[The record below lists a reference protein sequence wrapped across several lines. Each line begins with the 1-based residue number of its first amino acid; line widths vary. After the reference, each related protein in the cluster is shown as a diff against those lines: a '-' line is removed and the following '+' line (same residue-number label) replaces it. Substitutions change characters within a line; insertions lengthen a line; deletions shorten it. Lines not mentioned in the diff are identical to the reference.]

1 MRSSP
6 EFPTRPDTRPETRPE
21 PAAQRS
27 RLKSAVRSAL
37 GLLAPGLA
45 GWGGYGL
52 GVAAAADLSA
62 ARTLAAAGLLA
73 GGAACALPGLRRAAA
88 GRGGRPAAHLS
99 APGSFAGDAATL
111 ESLAPAAAAHPD
123 GLACLRTLADLLF
136 QARHAAPATSPTAAA
151 TADRAAGETAVREG
165 GAR

>member
-6 EFPTRPDTRPETRPE
+6 RSFFLESPGAKP
-21 PAAQRS
+21 PAARRS
-27 RLKSAVRSAL
+27 RLKAAARPAL

-52 GVAAAADLSA
+52 GVAAAADLSTG
-62 ARTLAAAGLLA
+62 RTLAAAGLLA
-73 GGAACALPGLRRAAA
+73 AGAACALPGLRRGAAKTQSDGPAA
-88 GRGGRPAAHLS
+88 GRSAAD
-99 APGSFAGDAATL
+99 AAVPGSFAGDAATL

-136 QARHAAPATSPTAAA
+136 QARHAAPAASPAAP
-151 TADRAAGETAVREG
+151 AGETAVREG